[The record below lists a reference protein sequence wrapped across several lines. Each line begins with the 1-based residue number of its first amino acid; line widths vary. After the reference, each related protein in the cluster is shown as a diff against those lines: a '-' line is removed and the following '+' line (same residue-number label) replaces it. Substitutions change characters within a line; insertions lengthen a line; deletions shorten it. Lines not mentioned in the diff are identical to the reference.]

1 MKKKKRRDQIVTHD
15 PLGFANW
22 TSGVGC
28 WTSQQPFFKCLGGGN
43 NNNNKIHN
51 NNNKHVDFKM
61 IIIIIIIKLYFFFRP
76 FQKKKRQSRSKSK
89 VPRHI
94 LLDVQCVLYFR
105 CGSCPVARKSL
116 TIDNEMLNACARA
129 FLFYSD
135 NFLKKKNGRKWAPL
149 V

>member
-1 MKKKKRRDQIVTHD
+1 
-15 PLGFANW
+15 
-22 TSGVGC
+22 
-28 WTSQQPFFKCLGGGN
+28 
-43 NNNNKIHN
+43 
-51 NNNKHVDFKM
+51 M

-116 TIDNEMLNACARA
+116 TRQQNVERLCTRVSI
-129 FLFYSD
+129 LFGQ
-135 NFLKKKNGRKWAPL
+135 LKKKKREKMGATSLRPDAG
-149 V
+149 